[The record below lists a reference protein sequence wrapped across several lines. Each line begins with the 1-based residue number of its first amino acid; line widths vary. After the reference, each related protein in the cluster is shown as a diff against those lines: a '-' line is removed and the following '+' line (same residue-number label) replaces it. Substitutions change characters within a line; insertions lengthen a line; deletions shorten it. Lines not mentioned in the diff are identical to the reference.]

1 MENLRLS
8 FSQVEEYRA
17 HLIREEHS
25 PQTVQKYLRVI
36 MAFFRC
42 LPPGNSLTKEAV
54 LDFKEMLARR
64 YKTAT
69 GNSMLVAVN
78 GFLTFLGAPQ
88 YRVRLFKVQRQTFR
102 SRDRELTREEYIR
115 LVQAARRDGN
125 ERLALLLQ
133 AICST
138 GIRVS
143 EHRFITAESLG
154 AGSVFITNK
163 GRSRMVLLPE
173 ELRRLLRA
181 YCARRG
187 IRSGPV
193 FVSRTGRPLD
203 RSNIW
208 AQMKGLCARAGVDPA
223 KVFPHNLRHLFA
235 VTFYRLERDIVRLAD
250 ILGHASID
258 TTRIYTFISPE
269 EQSRALSRLRL
280 LI

>member
-17 HLIREEHS
+17 QLIREEHS
-25 PQTVQKYLRVI
+25 PQTVQKYLRDI

-78 GFLTFLGAPQ
+78 GFLTFLGVPQ
-88 YRVRLFKVQRQTFR
+88 YRVRLFKVQRG
-102 SRDRELTREEYIR
+102 D
-115 LVQAARRDGN
+115 

-133 AICST
+133 TICST

-208 AQMKGLCARAGVDPA
+208 AQMKGLCARAGVEPA
-223 KVFPHNLRHLFA
+223 KVFPHNLRHPGPRQHRHHPHLHLHLPGGA
-235 VTFYRLERDIVRLAD
+235 VQGPFPAAAADLKRAPPQNQYFVVSERP
-250 ILGHASID
+250 
-258 TTRIYTFISPE
+258 YE
-269 EQSRALSRLRL
+269 
-280 LI
+280 